1 MSAIELP
8 ILVGVY
14 ENEPQAQRALDRLQQ
29 AGFNDQQI
37 GMVMRNGGLLPINI
51 KDTLVSIGVPEG
63 EADIYQHELDIG
75 HIIVLIRHGGRIL
88 EAFRCMF
95 EITIKGASVSS
106 QNQSQDQ
113 IETAHDSS
121 PGSLFEKNS
130 SRKDDTSTSNDAH
143 SVWKLLKNAGLD
155 HLL

>member
-1 MSAIELP
+1 MPAIELP

-14 ENEPQAQRALDRLQQ
+14 ENEPQALRALDKLQQ
-29 AGFNDQQI
+29 AGFNNEQL

-51 KDTLVSIGVPEG
+51 QDTLVSIGVPEE

-75 HIIVLIRHGGRIL
+75 HIIVLVRHGGRIL

-95 EITIKGASVSS
+95 EITITGASVSF
-106 QNQSQDQ
+106 QNQSQNQ
-113 IETAHDSS
+113 VGAGHDSS
-121 PGSLFEKNS
+121 
-130 SRKDDTSTSNDAH
+130 STSPTVSHQETLDEVD
-143 SVWKLLKNAGLD
+143 SLKKLLKNAGLD